1 MTGRIN
7 NNIMEDDELIDIE
20 PLSIEDYD
28 TEDRMEIEV
37 FYA

>member
-1 MTGRIN
+1 MKE
-7 NNIMEDDELIDIE
+7 EDDIIEIE

-28 TEDRMEIEV
+28 TEDRMEIEI